1 MNAIAHALADPTVR
15 GWYLGFC
22 LVLVLLPTAALWLW
36 YRKRLKTDAVDKGM
50 LLRVAL
56 ITLSWMAVNAI
67 ALGILLWADEVNR
80 VIR

>member
-1 MNAIAHALADPTVR
+1 MNAIAQALADPMVR
-15 GWYLGFC
+15 AWYLGFS
-22 LVLVLLPTAALWLW
+22 LVLVLLPMAALWLW
-36 YRKRLKTDAVDKGM
+36 YRKRLKAEAVDKGM
-50 LLRVAL
+50 LLRAAL